1 MGNAGSAAADLGSGR
16 GEPGHVAGRRARG
29 VEPVQPVGDDAANW
43 ERFHLRCNKS
53 ARFYK
58 ERRRAP
64 SLHRTEH
71 GCLEVAPASAA
82 DVPCT
87 RALQLADLPRQ
98 KTLLTRGLHGA
109 RLQV

>member
-1 MGNAGSAAADLGSGR
+1 MGNAGGAAAKLGSRPGD
-16 GEPGHVAGRRARG
+16 PGHAAGKRGRG

-64 SLHRTEH
+64 LIMRITNQ
-71 GCLEVAPASAA
+71 GVAWISA
-82 DVPCT
+82 
-87 RALQLADLPRQ
+87 
-98 KTLLTRGLHGA
+98 
-109 RLQV
+109 